1 VAQVDLAAP
10 RAGTVPAIG
19 PSAPPLR
26 RRREILTAYL
36 LLAPALVLVLGFL
49 AYPIGWE
56 VWASLTDRSVERLS
70 TNYVGLYNYVL
81 FLNDPD
87 FWTAARNTLGYLVLT
102 GTLKLAVGL
111 VVALSLGRTRRGRSV
126 ALLAAFL
133 PWTYP
138 AGAAMIGWSRFL
150 SPPVHTAYSI
160 PMGNLAAAFDRSLGT
175 GTWGFLTLVV
185 FNIWRGGSF
194 TGIFLLAALKGIP
207 QELFDYAA
215 LEVRDAWSHFR
226 QVTLPLLRP
235 FLALAAFLSLT
246 TAVTDLGNAW
256 LQTGGR
262 DVYPIIW
269 THSFQYALL
278 AGQWGKASALSLIL
292 VPLLAV
298 FLFACYRLFEPLEDA
313 RA

>member
-1 VAQVDLAAP
+1 M
-10 RAGTVPAIG
+10 PALG

-70 TNYVGLYNYVL
+70 TRYVGLYNYVL

-102 GTLKLAVGL
+102 GALKLAVGL
-111 VVALSLGRTRRGRSV
+111 VVALSLSRTRRGRPV

-160 PMGNLAAAFDRSLGT
+160 PMGNLAAAFDRGLGT
-175 GTWGFLTLVV
+175 GTWGFLTLVAL
-185 FNIWRGGSF
+185 NIWRGGSF

-246 TAVTDLGNAW
+246 TAVADLGNAW

-298 FLFACYRLFEPLEDA
+298 FLFACYHLFEPIEDA
-313 RA
+313 GA